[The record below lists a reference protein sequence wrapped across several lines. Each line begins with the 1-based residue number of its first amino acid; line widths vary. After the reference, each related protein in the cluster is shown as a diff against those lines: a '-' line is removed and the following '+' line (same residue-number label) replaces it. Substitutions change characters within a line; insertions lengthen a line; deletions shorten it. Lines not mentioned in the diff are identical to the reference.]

1 MYFDSREDQVE
12 ARLIQLRQQR
22 QRKQSQA
29 EQRGSR
35 NKLSSTTEYAS
46 VAVETPRIPMPGMSF
61 MTPPSGGNVYA
72 TTQMPM
78 GPVGKAV
85 KESTRSSSLRQ
96 KFVQHIMNEIRLTQ
110 LMLAITLI
118 ASILFLKW
126 ETQLGLG
133 AFSTGKY
140 WLVLEDGLFVGIVGF
155 LIYGNVI

>member
-1 MYFDSREDQVE
+1 MYFDSLEDQVE

-35 NKLSSTTEYAS
+35 NKLSSTTGYAS

-78 GPVGKAV
+78 GPAGKPV
-85 KESTRSSSLRQ
+85 KEATRCSSLRQ
-96 KFVQHIMNEIRLTQ
+96 KFVQHIMNDIRLTQ
-110 LMLAITLI
+110 
-118 ASILFLKW
+118 
-126 ETQLGLG
+126 
-133 AFSTGKY
+133 
-140 WLVLEDGLFVGIVGF
+140 
-155 LIYGNVI
+155 